1 MIGLDTNAIID
12 LFKGKNEIKRILSET
27 EEPLVATQM
36 SYLELQFGLNP
47 EERTHQ
53 MEEKYYDEFFKTVMM
68 LELTS
73 HACKKAAEIHWR
85 LKKKGA
91 MIGKFDCIIAGMLLI
106 NGVNKIITKNKKD
119 FEKIAGISVIEY

>member
-12 LFKGKNEIKRILSET
+12 LFKGKNEIKKVLSET

-47 EERTHQ
+47 EERAHQ

-68 LELTS
+68 FELTN
-73 HACKKAAEIHWR
+73 HACKKAAEIHWK

-91 MIGKFDCIIAGMLLI
+91 MIGKFDCVIGGILLT
-106 NGVNKIITKNKKD
+106 NGVNKMITKNKKE
-119 FEKIAGISVIEY
+119 FEKIPGLSVIGY